1 MLAPDFK
8 SANACAIG
16 SMLKS
21 SVAEAAGSPFL
32 NEAFGVLWLSG
43 DATSNTLLPTLSW
56 KLARGSAG
64 SSPSGAEPRLKRPW
78 RVGDV
83 LDELDCCDVL
93 LTLFGVRFMREDDA
107 GFHVL
112 RLGFG
117 VCG

>member
-1 MLAPDFK
+1 M
-8 SANACAIG
+8 
-16 SMLKS
+16 
-21 SVAEAAGSPFL
+21 AEAAGRPFL

-83 LDELDCCDVL
+83 LNELDCCDVL
-93 LTLFGVRFMREDDA
+93 LTLLGVRFILDDDA
-107 GFHVL
+107 EFHVL
-112 RLGFG
+112 RLEFG